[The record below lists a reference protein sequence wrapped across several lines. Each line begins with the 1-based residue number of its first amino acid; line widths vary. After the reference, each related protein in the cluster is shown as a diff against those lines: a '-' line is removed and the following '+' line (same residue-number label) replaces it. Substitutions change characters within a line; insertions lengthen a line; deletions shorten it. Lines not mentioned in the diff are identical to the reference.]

1 MIKKH
6 FVFSYTNILAREIEK
21 KNYFSFTRKIFNLFY
36 KLLINILKKL
46 LGFSINLDNNK
57 ASNKF
62 FNLSINDLFEYFN
75 CDKGSNFKITENK
88 RIKAHNYSVF
98 YEKYLNKIK
107 NENFNFLELGSH
119 EGKGIAAFYHFFPNA
134 KLIGANIN
142 PFQMRYYSNR
152 IEEVYIDVSSKKILQ
167 NFINYFDN
175 RFQIIIDDASHNLR
189 DILITL
195 PILFKKLNS
204 GGFYVIEDINQFEVF
219 KNLNPT
225 REKLTPIK
233 ILKFMQENKSF
244 DSDFISKEDVNYLKE
259 NIAEY
264 HFEKGEMVMNGY
276 NISDI
281 VFLKKRWL
289 KK

>member
-6 FVFSYTNILAREIEK
+6 FVFSYTNILAREFEK
-21 KNYFSFTRKIFNLFY
+21 KNYFGFARKIFNLFY
-36 KLLINILKKL
+36 KLLINILKRIF
-46 LGFSINLDNNK
+46 GFSTNLDNK
-57 ASNKF
+57 KTSNKV
-62 FNLSINDLFEYFN
+62 FNFSINDLFEYFN
-75 CDKGSNFKITENK
+75 CDKGSNFQTTENK

-98 YEKYLNKIK
+98 YEKYFNKVK
-107 NENFNFLELGSH
+107 NEKFNFLELGSH

-167 NFINYFDN
+167 NFTNYFDN

-204 GGFYVIEDINQFEVF
+204 GGFYVIEDINQFDVF

-233 ILKFMQENKSF
+233 ILKYMQENKSF
-244 DSDFISKEDVNYLKE
+244 DSDFISKDDVNYLKE

-264 HFEKGEMVMNGY
+264 HFEKGEMVVNGY

-281 VFLKKRWL
+281 VFLRKR
-289 KK
+289 